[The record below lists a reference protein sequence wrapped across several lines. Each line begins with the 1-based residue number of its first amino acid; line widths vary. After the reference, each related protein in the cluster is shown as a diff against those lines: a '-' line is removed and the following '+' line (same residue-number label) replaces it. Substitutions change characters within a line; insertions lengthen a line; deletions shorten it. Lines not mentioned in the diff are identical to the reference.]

1 MSRDRGRDLQ
11 IADRLEDPF
20 VRRSLKTA
28 LHLRRYLP
36 FYVFG
41 MFWIITL
48 SIFPSIGSRDG
59 GGSDFLSSG
68 DLPAGEALE
77 PTGDDAVAT
86 GDAGTL
92 DNGGAGGGT
101 GVSVG
106 GSGGGASTGAATAPT
121 GKAAG
126 GGAAASGAAAAPAG
140 AVTAAPQSVQES
152 IAFAQ
157 RKGKM
162 RDGRECNG
170 QIRQVPNARYGAI
183 CTAAYSGPNGGATYH
198 GVTGEKIRIVRREFP
213 ESANSRAVDQF
224 GSAAGLADE
233 ATTKRVRDEFI
244 AKFDQI
250 FELYGRKI
258 EWVDYE
264 SQNGNSTDEALGK
277 GREGACAD
285 ATYIKETLKA
295 FAVLDASAVFG
306 ECAAQRGMMV
316 FSTGAYYP
324 ESWYKKYHPYLWGG
338 VMECERVSYQNAE
351 YIGKRLLPFKTT
363 WAGDPTMN
371 GKPRKFGIYVP
382 DNDEYQHCV
391 RISNRIVKEKYGGPN
406 PESYNYQLDVS
417 RFPDQAAQGMLQF
430 KAAGVTTVVLACDPI
445 STVALTQAA
454 SKQAYY
460 PEWYMIGTALND
472 VDALARLFDQTQADG
487 HLWGMSQ
494 LGATDK
500 LLGRSSESGVVYKTL
515 MGKEI
520 PEGTTGD
527 YYATIGAYSRI
538 QAAGPIVHP
547 QTLAEGIWAQPPAG
561 APDYPV
567 GYVSYQDGSDGTPG
581 ARDHTGID
589 DSREV
594 WWCYSACK
602 GPDGEQ
608 GTYVETY
615 GGKRFRNGEWPAE
628 SPPVFK
634 K

>member
-1 MSRDRGRDLQ
+1 M
-11 IADRLEDPF
+11 
-20 VRRSLKTA
+20 RRSLKTA

-48 SIFPSIGSRDG
+48 SLFPSIRSGD
-59 GGSDFLSSG
+59 SDDSGFLSSG
-68 DLPAGEALE
+68 DTSQGGALE
-77 PTGDDAVAT
+77 TTGDPGLATEADGTTADGATIDGGGAT
-86 GDAGTL
+86 GTATGT
-92 DNGGAGGGT
+92 GGGGGT
-101 GVSVG
+101 TA
-106 GSGGGASTGAATAPT
+106 SGGGASTGGAT
-121 GKAAG
+121 G
-126 GGAAASGAAAAPAG
+126 GGTAGAAQAAAPGEVAS
-140 AVTAAPQSVQES
+140 APKTVQES

-157 RKGKM
+157 RQGKM
-162 RDGRECNG
+162 RDGRQCDG
-170 QIRQVPNARYGAI
+170 KTRQVPAARYGAI

-198 GVTGEKIRIVRREFP
+198 GVSADKVRIVRRNFP
-213 ESANSRAVDQF
+213 ESANSRAVAQF
-224 GSAAGLADE
+224 GQTAGLADA
-233 ATTKRVRDEFI
+233 ATTRRVRDEFI
-244 AKFDQI
+244 AKFEQI

-264 SQNGNSTDEALGK
+264 SQNGNSTNEALGK

-295 FAVLDASAVFG
+295 FAVLEASAVFG

-324 ESWYKKYHPYLWGG
+324 ETWYKKYHPYLWGG

-351 YIGKRLLPFKTT
+351 YVGKRLLPYPAT
-363 WAGDPTMN
+363 WAGDPTIN

-391 RISNRIVKEKYGGPN
+391 KIMNRIVKEKYGGKD
-406 PESYNYQLDVS
+406 PEAYNYQLDVS

-472 VDALARLFDQTQADG
+472 VDALARLFDQSQADG

-500 LLGRSSESGVVYKTL
+500 LLGPKSESGVVYKTL
-515 MGKEI
+515 TGKEI

-547 QTLAEGIWAQPPAG
+547 QTLADGLWAQPPAG

-581 ARDHTGID
+581 AKDHTGID

-594 WWCYSACK
+594 WWCYAACK

-608 GTYVETY
+608 GTYIETY
-615 GGKRFRNGEWPAE
+615 GGKRFRNGQWPAE
-628 SPPVFK
+628 PPPVFK